1 MFNDIQPLLDKFNQM
16 NSSDLNPIIIYHYA
30 PPSAFLNIFKENKLW
45 FSDRRF
51 LNDQSEGINA
61 LDVLAKVLPTAIIS
75 ETLRQYL
82 IEKCAQKKKNF
93 SSDGLN
99 FFVVS
104 FSTDKDNLN
113 LWNYYSKN
121 NRLLG
126 YNIGFEKN
134 ELLAA
139 YREPTANVTP
149 VKPIYGSVIYNDSE
163 KYDFVKD
170 IVEIMYSAGTGIHY
184 EIVGDQILDRVVFS
198 GCLFKHEAFK
208 NELEYRIVIPWN
220 PNWANNG
227 TNVPEIKFREKDGFF
242 IPYMPIHFEIGRCV
256 KNVTVSPTI
265 NHDLAEVSLKMMFRK
280 YPRIEIRHSSIPVR
294 Y

>member
-1 MFNDIQPLLDKFNQM
+1 MYNEIQPLLDKYNQM
-16 NSSDLNPIIIYHYA
+16 KSSDLNPIIIYHYA
-30 PPSAFLNIFKENKLW
+30 PPSALLNIFAKDELW

-75 ETLRQYL
+75 DTLRQYL
-82 IEKCAQKKKNF
+82 IVKCDEKRKNF
-93 SSDGLN
+93 SSEGLN

-139 YREPTANVTP
+139 YKQLDANKNP
-149 VKPIYGSVIYNDSE
+149 VEPIYGSVIYKDSE
-163 KYDFVKD
+163 KFDFVKD
-170 IVEIMYSAGTGIHY
+170 IVEILFSAGTGIHY
-184 EIVGDQILDRVVFS
+184 EIVGDQILDKVAFS

-220 PNWANNG
+220 PNWEISG
-227 TNVPEIKFREKDGFF
+227 TNVPEIKFREKEGFF
-242 IPYMPIHFEIGRCV
+242 IPYMPIHIEIGRCV
-256 KNVTVSPTI
+256 KSVTVSPTI
-265 NHDLAEVSLKMMFRK
+265 AYDLAEASLKMMFRK